1 LRKKK
6 KKYANVIM
14 LLLILFVLFFIVLQD
29 RSLKVSVDELVSS
42 YISDISASDKK
53 FLNKEIELTG
63 GIKSFL
69 QFASGK
75 SLLELRT
82 ENDELKLYCILMNKE
97 TEEKASTLTAGTL
110 ITVYGK
116 CLGIKDYKFPNSIYI
131 EAERIK

>member
-1 LRKKK
+1 
-6 KKYANVIM
+6 M

-42 YISDISASDKK
+42 YISDISTSDKR

-69 QFASGK
+69 QFESDK

-82 ENDELKLYCILMNKE
+82 ANDELKLYCILMNKE
-97 TEEKASTLTAGTL
+97 TEEKASKLTAGTL

-116 CLGIKDYKFPNSIYI
+116 CLGIKDYKYPNSIYI